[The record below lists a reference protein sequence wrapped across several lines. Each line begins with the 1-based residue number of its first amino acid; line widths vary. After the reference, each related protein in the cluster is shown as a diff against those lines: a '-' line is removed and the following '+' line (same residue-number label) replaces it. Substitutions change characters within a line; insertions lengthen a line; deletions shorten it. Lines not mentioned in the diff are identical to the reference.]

1 MKTILRSR
9 WQTTVFTLIMI
20 SILSLLVFGC
30 SKNQEPQKTA
40 SEGSAKPLDIIRIP
54 SPGDVTRPDI
64 YMVADE
70 LGYFAEEGIKLEY
83 VGVVP
88 SPQLVA
94 SVVAGKIDVG
104 AAHINRTIAG
114 ISAGAKIKAVVA
126 GTETTKEIPHMVY
139 VTLDNS
145 PVKSAR
151 DMVGKKVGIPTIGGC
166 NEYTPYAYLKK
177 NGIESPK
184 GKIEVIVM
192 PEANLEQALR
202 QGDIDVAGFHK
213 NPNFLVARGGIK
225 VLFTDYDVFGTIGGG
240 TPFYFSEKFIKEKP
254 DVVKRFV
261 KAIAKAND
269 WADANQQQAIDITV
283 KRANVDPKLLRTG
296 YFAPKGIIQPETATM
311 WIDLLK
317 EFGEIKNDV
326 KPEQIFTN
334 EFNPNAKI

>member
-1 MKTILRSR
+1 MNMRVKRGWPAMALAA
-9 WQTTVFTLIMI
+9 VIMVV
-20 SILSLLVFGC
+20 LSVVLPGC
-30 SKNQEPQKTA
+30 AKQPETA
-40 SEGSAKPLDIIRIP
+40 QAAKASAAKQPDIIRVP
-54 SPGDVTRPDI
+54 APGDVNRPDI
-64 YMVADE
+64 YMIAEE

-83 VGVVP
+83 VGNVP
-88 SPQLVA
+88 APQLVA

-126 GTETTKEIPHMVY
+126 GTETTREIPHMVF
-139 VTLDNS
+139 VTLNSS
-145 PVKSAR
+145 PVKNAQ

-177 NGIESPK
+177 NGITAPK

-213 NPNFLVARGGIK
+213 NPKFLLERGGLKI
-225 VLFTDYDVFGTIGGG
+225 LFSDYDVFGTIGGG

-254 DVVKRFV
+254 DVVRRFV
-261 KAIAKAND
+261 KAVAKAND

-283 KRANVDPKLLRTG
+283 KRANIDPKLLRNG
-296 YFAPKGIIQPETATM
+296 YFAPKGIIQPETATV

>member
-1 MKTILRSR
+1 MKTVLKNRRQTIILG
-9 WQTTVFTLIMI
+9 LLMI
-20 SILSLLVFGC
+20 SILSLLLFGC
-30 SKNQEPQKTA
+30 AKNQEAQKTA
-40 SEGSAKPLDIIRIP
+40 GESQAKQPDIIRVP
-54 SPGDVTRPDI
+54 TPGDVTRPDI

-145 PVKSAR
+145 PVKSAK
-151 DMVGKKVGIPTIGGC
+151 DMIGKKVGIPTIGGC

-177 NGIESPK
+177 NGIDSPK
-184 GKIEVIVM
+184 GKVEVIVM

-202 QGDIDVAGFHK
+202 QGDIDIAGFHK
-213 NPNFLVARGGIK
+213 NPNFLVARGGLK
-225 VLFTDYDVFGTIGGG
+225 VLFTDYDVFGTVGGG

-254 DVVKRFV
+254 DVVRRFV

-283 KRANVDPKLLRTG
+283 KRAKVDPKLLRTG
-296 YFAPKGIIQPETATM
+296 YFAPQGIIQPETATI

-334 EFNPNAKI
+334 EFNPNATR

>member
-1 MKTILRSR
+1 MKTHLKSNR
-9 WQTTVFTLIMI
+9 QTRMII
-20 SILSLLVFGC
+20 SIVLLALSLSVFGC
-30 SKNQEPQKTA
+30 SNKQETQPTA
-40 SEGSAKPLDIIRIP
+40 GSGKQPDIIRVP
-54 SPGDVTRPDI
+54 SPGDITRPDI
-64 YMVADE
+64 YMIAEE
-70 LGYFAEEGIKLEY
+70 LGYFAEEGIQLEY
-83 VGVVP
+83 VGKVP

-126 GTETTKEIPHMVY
+126 GTETTREIPHMVY

-145 PVKSAR
+145 PVKSAQ

-166 NEYTPYAYLKK
+166 NEYTPYAYLKQ
-177 NGIESPK
+177 NGIDSPK

-202 QGDIDVAGFHK
+202 QGNIDVAGFHK
-213 NPNFLVARGGIK
+213 NPGFLLARGGLK
-225 VLFTDYDVFGTIGGG
+225 VLFTDYDVFGTVGGN

-254 DVVKRFV
+254 DVVRRFV
-261 KAIAKAND
+261 KAVAKAND
-269 WADANQQQAIDITV
+269 WADTNQQQAIDITV
-283 KRANVDPKLLRTG
+283 KRAKVDPKLLRTG
-296 YFAPKGIIQPETATM
+296 YFAPKGLIQPETAGI

-334 EFNPNAKI
+334 EFNPYAQK

>member
-1 MKTILRSR
+1 MNTRLKNNRQAILFITI
-9 WQTTVFTLIMI
+9 TLLA
-20 SILSLLVFGC
+20 LSVSMFGC
-30 SKNQEPQKTA
+30 SNKQEKQQTA
-40 SEGSAKPLDIIRIP
+40 SSVKQLDIIRVPIP
-54 SPGDVTRPDI
+54 SDITRPDI
-64 YMVADE
+64 YMIAEE
-70 LGYFAEEGIKLEY
+70 LGYFAEEGIQLEY
-83 VGVVP
+83 VGKVP

-104 AAHINRTIAG
+104 GAHINRTIAG

-145 PVKSAR
+145 PVRSAQ

-177 NGIESPK
+177 NGVDSPK
-184 GKIEVIVM
+184 GKIEIIVM

-202 QGDIDVAGFHK
+202 QGNIDVAGFHK
-213 NPNFLVARGGIK
+213 NPDFLLARGGLK
-225 VLFTDYDVFGTIGGG
+225 VLFTDYDVFGTIGGN

-254 DVVKRFV
+254 DVVRRFV
-261 KAIAKAND
+261 RAVAKAND

-296 YFAPKGIIQPETATM
+296 YFAPNGIIHPETAAI

-334 EFNPNAKI
+334 EFNPYAKK

>member
-1 MKTILRSR
+1 MRTKFRNTGQAVSIAI
-9 WQTTVFTLIMI
+9 IMI
-20 SILSLLVFGC
+20 LALSLLLAGC
-30 SKNQEPQKTA
+30 SKNQESKKAAADTNGKQ
-40 SEGSAKPLDIIRIP
+40 LDIIRVP
-54 SPGDVTRPDI
+54 VTADVTRPDVFMI
-64 YMVADE
+64 AED

-83 VGVVP
+83 VGVIP

-126 GTETTKEIPHMVY
+126 GTETTQEIPHMVY

-145 PVKSAR
+145 PIKNAQ

-166 NEYTPYAYLKK
+166 NEYTPYAYLMK
-177 NGIESPK
+177 NGVQSPK
-184 GKIEVIVM
+184 GKIEVIIM

-213 NPNFLVARGGIK
+213 NPNFLMARGGLKI
-225 VLFTDYDVFGTIGGG
+225 LFTDYDVFGTVGGN

-254 DVVKRFV
+254 DVVRRFV
-261 KAIAKAND
+261 KAVAKAND
-269 WADANQQQAIDITV
+269 WADTNQQQAIDITV
-283 KRANVDPKLLRTG
+283 KKANVDAKLLRNG
-296 YFAPKGIIQPETATM
+296 YFAPKGIIQPETATI

-317 EFGEIKNDV
+317 EFGEIKSDI

-334 EFNPNAKI
+334 EFNPYSNL

>member
-1 MKTILRSR
+1 MNMREKRGRPAMALAAI
-9 WQTTVFTLIMI
+9 IMAV
-20 SILSLLVFGC
+20 LSLVLFGC
-30 SKNQEPQKTA
+30 AKQPETA
-40 SEGSAKPLDIIRIP
+40 QAVKENAAKQPDIIRVP
-54 SPGDVTRPDI
+54 TPTDVTRPDI
-64 YMVADE
+64 YMIAEE

-83 VGVVP
+83 VGAVP

-126 GTETTKEIPHMVY
+126 GTETTREIPHMVF

-145 PVKSAR
+145 PVKNAR

-177 NGIESPK
+177 NGITEPK
-184 GKIEVIVM
+184 GKIEVVIM

-213 NPNFLVARGGIK
+213 NPNFLLARGGLKI
-225 VLFTDYDVFGTIGGG
+225 LFSDYDVFGTIGGG

-254 DVVKRFV
+254 DVVRRFV
-261 KAIAKAND
+261 KAVAKAND

-283 KRANVDPKLLRTG
+283 KRANIDPKLLRNG
-296 YFAPKGIIQPETATM
+296 YFAPKGIIQPETATV
-311 WIDLLK
+311 WLDLLK

>member
-1 MKTILRSR
+1 MNTRLKNNWQTILFI
-9 WQTTVFTLIMI
+9 TIMLLA
-20 SILSLLVFGC
+20 LSVSVFGC
-30 SKNQEPQKTA
+30 SNKQEKQHTA
-40 SEGSAKPLDIIRIP
+40 SSAKQLDIIRVP
-54 SPGDVTRPDI
+54 SPSDITRPDI
-64 YMVADE
+64 YMIAEE
-70 LGYFAEEGIKLEY
+70 LGYFAEEGIQLEY
-83 VGVVP
+83 VGKVP

-104 AAHINRTIAG
+104 GAHINRTIAG

-145 PVKSAR
+145 PVRSAQ

-177 NGIESPK
+177 NGVDSPK
-184 GKIEVIVM
+184 GKIEIIVM

-202 QGDIDVAGFHK
+202 QGNIDVAGFHK
-213 NPNFLVARGGIK
+213 NPDFLLARGGLK
-225 VLFTDYDVFGTIGGG
+225 VLFTDYDVFGTIGGN

-254 DVVKRFV
+254 DVVRRFV
-261 KAIAKAND
+261 RAVAKAND

-296 YFAPKGIIQPETATM
+296 YFAPNGIIHPETVAI

-334 EFNPNAKI
+334 EFNPYAKK